1 MFSSNLISD
10 GFFQDVCPGD
20 IVNVI
25 IVVSVIIFLVSLDV
39 LSRSSHRKMSK
50 DGSLRYGSKGKRN
63 GMASWK
69 SISKED
75 LFIAF
80 SRSGMTLI
88 LWGLGEKM
96 FQESL
101 SGWSETNDKSEKWFV
116 LEQIWIIDSGSL
128 GLLFCHSKLWLEE
141 AEFFVM
147 TRISSITSFVDVIST
162 LVVDHRQSIVYCL

>member
-1 MFSSNLISD
+1 
-10 GFFQDVCPGD
+10 
-20 IVNVI
+20 
-25 IVVSVIIFLVSLDV
+25 
-39 LSRSSHRKMSK
+39 
-50 DGSLRYGSKGKRN
+50 
-63 GMASWK
+63 
-69 SISKED
+69 
-75 LFIAF
+75 
-80 SRSGMTLI
+80 MTLI

-101 SGWSETNDKSEKWFV
+101 SGWSETNDESEKWFV